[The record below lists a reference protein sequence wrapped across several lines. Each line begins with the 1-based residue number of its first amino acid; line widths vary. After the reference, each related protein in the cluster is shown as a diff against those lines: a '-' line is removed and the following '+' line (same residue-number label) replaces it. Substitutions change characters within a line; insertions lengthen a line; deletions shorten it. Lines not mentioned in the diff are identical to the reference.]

1 MTYFFDKI
9 FRRYPIKTRRILE
22 ILPGSVSWLLILFPI
37 WGSIFIPYV
46 VAVFILFFDI
56 YWFYRSFSL
65 VVTSY
70 IASKKI
76 KKAESEDWLKNAKKL
91 SDFSKVNHIIIIPN
105 YQESTEKLIR

>member
-22 ILPGSVSWLLILFPI
+22 ILPGSVSWFLILFPI

-76 KKAESEDWLKNAKKL
+76 KKAN
-91 SDFSKVNHIIIIPN
+91 SDFCRKNKNRYGLKKIIQKIN
-105 YQESTEKLIR
+105 KAELISRIFSVI